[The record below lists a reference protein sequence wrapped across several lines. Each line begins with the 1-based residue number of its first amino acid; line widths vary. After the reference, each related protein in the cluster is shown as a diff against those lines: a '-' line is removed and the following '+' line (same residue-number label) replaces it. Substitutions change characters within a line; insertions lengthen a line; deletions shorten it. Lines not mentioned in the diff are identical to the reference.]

1 MIFILDASKVPK
13 KENTEKLSQNKKQKK
28 IKKKEIRTKKETAA
42 QSQFVDDL
50 FVKAKKNKII
60 NEKKQKEEQEI
71 ESKKIKQRKDLIK
84 KIKKDAEKYEF
95 Y

>member
-1 MIFILDASKVPK
+1 MFILDAPKVPK

-28 IKKKEIRTKKETAA
+28 IKKKEIRTKKKTAA

-95 Y
+95 F